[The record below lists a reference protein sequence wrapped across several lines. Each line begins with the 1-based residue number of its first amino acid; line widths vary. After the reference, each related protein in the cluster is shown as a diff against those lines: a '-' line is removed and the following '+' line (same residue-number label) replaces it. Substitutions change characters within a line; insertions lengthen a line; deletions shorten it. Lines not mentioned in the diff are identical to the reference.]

1 VSGWVPG
8 SIVRVKFFVE
18 DLKAAETLPLDAD
31 QKLAIRRQ
39 LMMDKGQVRNNLPK
53 MLAEFRK
60 KARIEWQNTPFD
72 RQLKELF
79 EQGA

>member
-1 VSGWVPG
+1 
-8 SIVRVKFFVE
+8 
-18 DLKAAETLPLDAD
+18 
-31 QKLAIRRQ
+31 
-39 LMMDKGQVRNNLPK
+39 MDKGQVRNNLPK